1 MFSDTLENDME
12 DNEVEAL
19 LRSMER
25 RIGGAET
32 THHRPLY
39 GEIDWDDRLV
49 CITGA
54 KGTGK
59 TTMMLQYLKEHP
71 EEVNHAL
78 YISLDSLWFANRS
91 PMEVVEWHHN
101 NGGTRLFIDEVHH
114 FRKWQTLVKNIYDE
128 FPKMRIAYSGS
139 SMMRLAAGA
148 GDLSRRQRVYELK
161 GLSFREYLSF
171 EGEGDFAP
179 VSLEEVLSSHRA
191 IARGIS
197 AKTPVLRHFS
207 NYLESGYYPFYKA
220 ARGGYLER
228 LHSIVEQ
235 TLERDY
241 PEIEDVTVATIKKA
255 EKMLMILAQ
264 SCPQVPNMN
273 KLYTELETDRNQG
286 LKILYALQRAGLL
299 SLVSSKS
306 SDLGNLS
313 RPDKIYCDN
322 PNLMYALTTSVDVGT
337 LRETFFVNQLR
348 AAGHDVRYPPA
359 GDFKVGGKWLF
370 EIGGKGK
377 TFKQIADIEDSFV
390 VNDGVET
397 GFGNKIPLWL
407 FGFLY

>member
-1 MFSDTLENDME
+1 ME
-12 DNEVEAL
+12 DRDVESL

-25 RIGGAET
+25 RIEGAET
-32 THHRPLY
+32 AYHRPLY

-71 EEVNHAL
+71 AEIDRSL

-91 PMEVVEWHHN
+91 PLEVVEWHHN
-101 NGGTRLFIDEVHH
+101 NGGDRLFIDEVHH
-114 FRKWQTLVKNIYDE
+114 FRPWQTLVKNIYDE
-128 FPKMRIAYSGS
+128 FPKMKIAYSGS

-171 EGEGDFAP
+171 EGAGDFAAAG
-179 VSLEEVLSSHRA
+179 LEDVLSSHRA
-191 IARGIS
+191 IAREVA
-197 AKTPVLRHFS
+197 AKVPVLRLFA
-207 NYLESGYYPFYKA
+207 NYLECGYYPFYKT

-228 LHSIVEQ
+228 LHGIVEQ

-241 PEIEDVTVATIKKA
+241 PEIEDVTVATVKKA

-273 KLYTELETDRNQG
+273 KLYAELETDRNQG

-306 SDLGNLS
+306 ANLGNLS

-322 PNLMYALTTSVDVGT
+322 PNLMHALATEVDVGT
-337 LRETFFVNQLR
+337 LRETFFVNQLK
-348 AAGHDVRYPPA
+348 AAGHEVRYPPA
-359 GDFKVGGKWLF
+359 GDFKVDGKWLF

-377 TFKQIADIEDSFV
+377 TFKQIADIGDSFV
-390 VNDGVET
+390 VNDGIEI

>member
-1 MFSDTLENDME
+1 ME
-12 DNEVEAL
+12 DKDMDSL

-25 RIGGAET
+25 RIDGAET
-32 THHRPLY
+32 GYHRPLY
-39 GEIDWDDRLV
+39 DQIDWDDRLV
-49 CITGA
+49 CIMGA

-71 EEVNHAL
+71 AELDRAL
-78 YISLDSLWFANRS
+78 YVSLDSLWFANHS
-91 PMEVVEWHHN
+91 PLEVAEWHHN
-101 NGGTRLFIDEVHH
+101 NGGERLFLDEVHH
-114 FRKWQTLVKNIYDE
+114 FRPWQTLVKNIYDE
-128 FPKMRIAYSGS
+128 FPKMKIAYSGS
-139 SMMRLAAGA
+139 SMMKLAAGS

-171 EGEGDFAP
+171 EGVADFSP
-179 VSLEEVLSSHRA
+179 VRFDELLDAHRR
-191 IARGIS
+191 IARGIVS
-197 AKTPVLRHFS
+197 KVPVLHHFRK
-207 NYLESGYYPFYKA
+207 YLETGYYPFYKT

-228 LHSIVEQ
+228 LHNVVEQ

-241 PEIEDVTVATIKKA
+241 PEIEDVSIVTVKKA

-264 SCPQVPNMN
+264 SCPQVPNMK
-273 KLYTELETDRNQG
+273 KLYAELETDRNQG

-299 SLVSSKS
+299 ALVSSKS
-306 SDLGNLS
+306 ADLGNLS

-322 PNLMYALTTSVDVGT
+322 PNLMHALAATVDVGT

-348 AAGHDVRYPPA
+348 ASGHFVQYPPV
-359 GDFKVGGKWLF
+359 GDFKVDGKWLF

-377 TFKQIADIEDSFV
+377 SFRQIADIPDSFV
-390 VNDGVET
+390 VNDGVEI
-397 GFGNKIPLWL
+397 GVGNKIPLWL

>member
-1 MFSDTLENDME
+1 ME
-12 DNEVEAL
+12 DKDVESL

-25 RIGGAET
+25 RIDGAET
-32 THHRPLY
+32 DYHRPLY

-71 EEVNHAL
+71 AEIDRSL
-78 YISLDSLWFANRS
+78 YVSLDSLWFANHS
-91 PMEVVEWHHN
+91 PLDVVEWHHN

-114 FRKWQTLVKNIYDE
+114 YRPWQTLIKNIYDE
-128 FPKMRIAYSGS
+128 FPKMTIAYSGS

-161 GLSFREYLSF
+161 GLSFREYLAF
-171 EGEGDFAP
+171 EGVGDFAA
-179 VSLEEVLSSHRA
+179 VGLEDVLSSHRA
-191 IARGIS
+191 MAREVA
-197 AKTPVLRHFS
+197 AKIPVLRYFA
-207 NYLESGYYPFYKA
+207 NYLECGYYPFYKT

-228 LHSIVEQ
+228 LHGIVEQ

-241 PEIEDVTVATIKKA
+241 PEIEDVTFATIKKA

-273 KLYTELETDRNQG
+273 KLYAELETDRNQG

-306 SDLGNLS
+306 ADLGNLS

-322 PNLMYALTTSVDVGT
+322 PNLMYALAADIDVGT

-348 AAGHDVRYPPA
+348 AAGHDVKYPPA
-359 GDFKVGGKWLF
+359 GDFKVDGKWLF

-377 TFKQIADIEDSFV
+377 TFKQIADIKDSFV

-397 GFGNKIPLWL
+397 GIGNKIPLWL
-407 FGFLY
+407 FGFLH

>member
-1 MFSDTLENDME
+1 ME
-12 DNEVEAL
+12 DKDVESL

-25 RIGGAET
+25 RIDGAET
-32 THHRPLY
+32 DYHRPLY

-59 TTMMLQYLKEHP
+59 TTMMLQYLKGHP
-71 EEVNHAL
+71 AELDRSL
-78 YISLDSLWFANRS
+78 YISLDSLWFANHS
-91 PMEVVEWHHN
+91 PLDVVEWHHN

-114 FRKWQTLVKNIYDE
+114 YRPWQTLIKNIYDD
-128 FPKMRIAYSGS
+128 FPKMTIAYSGS

-171 EGEGDFAP
+171 EGDFAAAR
-179 VSLEEVLSSHRA
+179 LEDVLSSHRA
-191 IARGIS
+191 IARQVA
-197 AKTPVLRHFS
+197 AKIPVLRHFA
-207 NYLESGYYPFYKA
+207 NYLECGYYPFYKV

-228 LHSIVEQ
+228 LHGIVEQ

-273 KLYTELETDRNQG
+273 KLYAELETDRNQG
-286 LKILYALQRAGLL
+286 LKILYALQRAGFL

-306 SDLGNLS
+306 ANLGNLS

-322 PNLMYALTTSVDVGT
+322 PNLMYALATDIDVGT

-348 AAGHDVRYPPA
+348 AVGHDVKYPPA
-359 GDFKVGGKWLF
+359 GDFKVDGKWLF

-377 TFKQIADIEDSFV
+377 TFKQIADIKDSFI

-397 GFGNKIPLWL
+397 GIGNKIPLWL